1 MKKIFGFIFNKWTLL
16 ILGLLALSL
25 LIWWVGPLIAIG
37 SIRPLDPEWARWTLI
52 GLIVLFFVARRLWAV
67 WKARRASDQMA
78 ASLAAQSV
86 APAEKAGDKEVAVLD
101 ARFKEALDTLKKSN
115 LSGAKWNQRFGS
127 GYLYHLPWYMFI
139 GAPGSG
145 KTTSLLNSGLEF
157 PLAEKFGKEAIRGV
171 GGTRNCDW
179 WFTNEAIL
187 LDTAGRYTTQT
198 SNKEE
203 DAGAWQGFLQLLR
216 KARPRRPINGILLTI
231 SVQDLLSQ
239 AQPDRERHGTTLR
252 QRVQELYSQLGLRIP
267 IYVLVTKTDLLPGF
281 MEYFENLGKEERA
294 QLLGFTLPFKE
305 TQNGLDRAAL
315 GNTFSREFAAIEK
328 RLFDGLIDRLEA
340 ERDPQRRAL
349 VYGFPEQFAGI
360 RDVLGEFL
368 VHTFSSSNFDDAPLI
383 RGVYFTSGTQ
393 EDTPIDRIMGL
404 LARSFKVERRV
415 LPSRS
420 STGRSYF
427 ITKLLKDV
435 VFAESELAGTNLK
448 WERRRSLI
456 NAAAMAL
463 ICLAGVATVTAWA
476 FSFVRNKEYLA
487 NVATKVPDV
496 TKTVTGFDNVATTD
510 VLQVLPALEDLRK
523 VAIAPPV
530 ESDFSAPT
538 SMKFGLF
545 QGDKIDS
552 AAQAAYQRLLTDAFL
567 PRVAL
572 RIEEILRK
580 TQADN
585 PEMMYEALKA
595 YLMMHET
602 EHYSADAL
610 KAIILADW
618 TDSLPRGVTVDQ
630 RQALERHLIALLDRG
645 IVVSPLPMDKA
656 LVENA
661 RTILSRLSLPQR
673 VYSRM
678 KRLGVGSEFPEF
690 NAVRAGGPN
699 ISNIF
704 TRASGIPMTRGPAGM
719 FSYDGYYSGFLKQV
733 DVAAQQLAAEER
745 WVMGLNDQQRQF
757 NLNDANAK
765 LNLSKE
771 VRRIYLE
778 EYAREWKKY
787 LGDIRLRKIK
797 DLNDAIAVTQVL
809 SSVDSP
815 MRSLFRAVA
824 KETTLAEKLD
834 GGQIDK
840 KLNEAAREVDKARE
854 SLNKIFS
861 SDRPAAGASS
871 SETLEQLLVD
881 NQFRDIRAW
890 VKAPTPG
897 QPAQIDE
904 SVRLL
909 GELYTFMQQVRTA
922 VGSGMAVPQSDVP
935 NKVKA
940 EADRL
945 PAEVREPMNDLVKAS
960 TETALTGTRINLGE
974 LIQANITPFCTQAIS
989 GRYPVVRGSNRDI
1002 TPEDFAAM
1010 FRPGGK
1016 MDGFMLDKLFQYV
1029 DTTTKVWT
1037 FRTTGTG
1044 GASMGAAGDSESL
1057 AQFQRAQA
1065 IRDTFFRNG
1074 GNAPSLRLDFR
1085 PVEMDASIQQFS
1097 IDVDGQ
1103 QVRYAHGPQVPS
1115 SVVWPGS
1122 AGRSQV
1128 RIQISPPTSSG
1139 QSAMIFEGPWAL
1151 FRMFDRMKIEGSN
1164 QPERFRVVFDIDG
1177 RKATFDVQTSSV
1189 LNPFTMSELR
1199 QFGCPTKL

>member
-1 MKKIFGFIFNKWTLL
+1 MKKFFGFIFNKWTLL
-16 ILGLLALSL
+16 VLGLLALSL
-25 LIWWVGPLIAIG
+25 LIWFVGPLIAIG
-37 SIRPLDPEWARWTLI
+37 SLRPLDPEWARWTLI
-52 GLIVLFFVARRLWAV
+52 GLIVLFFIVRRAWAI

-86 APAEKAGDKEVAVLD
+86 GPTEKAGDKEVAVLD
-101 ARFKEALDTLKKSN
+101 ARFKEALETLKKSN

-231 SVQDLLSQ
+231 SIQDLLSQ

-281 MEYFENLGKEERA
+281 MEYFESLGKEERA
-294 QLLGFTLPFKE
+294 QVLGFTLPFKE
-305 TQNGLDRAAL
+305 TQNGLDRANL
-315 GNTFSREFAAIEK
+315 GSTYSREFAAIEK

-368 VHTFSSSNFDDAPLI
+368 VHTFAASNFDDAPLI

-415 LPSRS
+415 LPSRT

-448 WERRRSLI
+448 WERRRSII

-463 ICLAGVATVTAWA
+463 ICLVGVATVTAWA

-510 VLQVLPALEDLRK
+510 VLQVLPALEELRR

-530 ESDFSAPT
+530 DSDFSSPT

-545 QGDKIDS
+545 QGDKIDA

-585 PEMMYEALKA
+585 PELMYEALKA
-595 YLMMHET
+595 YLMMHDT
-602 EHYSADAL
+602 ENYSADAL

-618 TDSLPRGVTVDQ
+618 QDSLPRGVTVDQ

-645 IVVSPLPMDKA
+645 IVVSPLPMDKT

-661 RTILSRLSLPQR
+661 RTTLARLSLPQR

-704 TRASGIPMTRGPAGM
+704 TRASGAPMTRGPAGM

-733 DVAAQQLAAEER
+733 DIAAQQLAAEER

-771 VRRIYLE
+771 VRRIYLD

-787 LGDIRLRKIK
+787 LADIRLRKIK

-824 KETTLAEKLD
+824 KETTLSEKLD
-834 GGQIDK
+834 GGRIDK
-840 KLNEAAREVDKARE
+840 ALNESAREVDKARE
-854 SLNKIFS
+854 ALGKIFS
-861 SDRPAAGASS
+861 QDRQAAGPSTG
-871 SETLEQLLVD
+871 ETLEQQLVD

-922 VGSGMAVPQSDVP
+922 VGS
-935 NKVKA
+935 
-940 EADRL
+940 
-945 PAEVREPMNDLVKAS
+945 
-960 TETALTGTRINLGE
+960 
-974 LIQANITPFCTQAIS
+974 
-989 GRYPVVRGSNRDI
+989 
-1002 TPEDFAAM
+1002 
-1010 FRPGGK
+1010 
-1016 MDGFMLDKLFQYV
+1016 
-1029 DTTTKVWT
+1029 
-1037 FRTTGTG
+1037 
-1044 GASMGAAGDSESL
+1044 
-1057 AQFQRAQA
+1057 
-1065 IRDTFFRNG
+1065 
-1074 GNAPSLRLDFR
+1074 
-1085 PVEMDASIQQFS
+1085 
-1097 IDVDGQ
+1097 
-1103 QVRYAHGPQVPS
+1103 
-1115 SVVWPGS
+1115 
-1122 AGRSQV
+1122 
-1128 RIQISPPTSSG
+1128 
-1139 QSAMIFEGPWAL
+1139 
-1151 FRMFDRMKIEGSN
+1151 
-1164 QPERFRVVFDIDG
+1164 
-1177 RKATFDVQTSSV
+1177 
-1189 LNPFTMSELR
+1189 
-1199 QFGCPTKL
+1199 